1 MQCLKKGF
9 DLKVRILAGGALPLG
24 ILSNLHNDLHTL
36 PGTFDRM
43 ASLCLCMKSSYTY
56 ICFGTLLVS
65 VICMY
70 VSLGDPE
77 KWLSPNE
84 IRRQFWLLELASQQV
99 PDFRVWSIFSPSAA
113 LCLGFFMFRLGQV
126 SMDCGVSLR
135 KSSKPSTHDIL
146 FKTS

>member
-1 MQCLKKGF
+1 MQCLKKSF
-9 DLKVRILAGGALPLG
+9 DLKVSILAGGPL

-84 IRRQFWLLELASQQV
+84 IRRQFWLLELASQQIQ
-99 PDFRVWSIFSPSAA
+99 DFHIGRICF
-113 LCLGFFMFRLGQV
+113 L
-126 SMDCGVSLR
+126 LR
-135 KSSKPSTHDIL
+135 QL
-146 FKTS
+146 